1 MSKVWQALLCILLGK
16 DAGSDVLAGLYASF
30 GNPAYFEKL
39 TDGFGNF
46 REDFV
51 LSAIRYLQEIIPI
64 REGLI
69 HRIEH
74 DDQGFSRSQSPM
86 DTADLVAS

>member
-1 MSKVWQALLCILLGK
+1 VAI
-16 DAGSDVLAGLYASF
+16 AGLYASF

-39 TDGFGNF
+39 TDDFGNF
-46 REDFV
+46 REDFF

-69 HRIEH
+69 HRIKH
-74 DDQGFSRSQSPM
+74 DSQRFSWSQSPM
-86 DTADLVAS
+86 GTVELVAP